1 MAKVYDPYD
10 NVLAVMEEA
19 MDKGN
24 IDKKMFDI
32 IKNPQRETKVY
43 LPVEMDDGRIEVFE
57 GYRVQHSNI
66 RGPFKG
72 GIRFHQD
79 CTLNEVKALATWM
92 SLKCAVVNIPFGGAK
107 GGIRVDPKTLSRRE
121 LCRLTRRYTYAIEPI
136 IGADTDIPAP
146 DINTNA
152 QTMAWVLDTY
162 SMLHGKPC
170 PGVVTGKPIE
180 LGGSKGRNSATGRG
194 VVISTKLLLKEYGK
208 ELAGTKVAIQG
219 MGNVGGNAATI
230 FAHRQAVVVAVSDV
244 SGGVYKEEGLDIE
257 EITAFL
263 AGGKRILADYEA
275 EGVSHISNEEILT
288 CDCEVLVPA
297 ALENQ
302 INEEIAGKL
311 KCSYI
316 IEAANGPTT
325 KEADEI
331 LEQRGIVL
339 VPDIFANS
347 GGVIVSYFEWVQNIQ
362 ELTWERD
369 TVKEKLEDK
378 FTEVKEYVY
387 DHPNVGINQVAEEM
401 EVSVQQ
407 IKRWIR
413 EERLEFSDSSEI
425 GIDCEKCGAMIKT
438 GRFCKECK
446 GSLQHDLDRAYY
458 VEPEKKEEKKPGQ
471 AKGQVRFLNK
481 L

>member
-1 MAKVYDPYD
+1 MAKEYDPYE
-10 NVLAVMEEA
+10 NVVAVMEEA
-19 MDKGN
+19 MEKGG
-24 IDKKMFDI
+24 IDKRMFDI

-43 LPVEMDDGRIEVFE
+43 LPVEMDDGSIRVFE

-72 GIRFHQD
+72 GIRFHKNV
-79 CTLNEVKALATWM
+79 CLNEVKALATWM

-107 GGIRVDPKTLSRRE
+107 GGIQVDPDTLSERE

-136 IGADTDIPAP
+136 IGADSDIPAP
-146 DINTNA
+146 DVNTNT

-180 LGGSKGRNSATGRG
+180 LGGSRGRNSATGRG

-208 ELAGTKVAIQG
+208 ELAGTRVAIQG

-230 FAHRQAVVVAVSDV
+230 FDHRDAVVVAVSDV
-244 SGGVYKEEGLDIE
+244 SGGVYKADGLNIE

-263 AGGKRILADYEA
+263 KDGKNMLQDYEA
-275 EGVSHISNEEILT
+275 EGVSHITNEEILT
-288 CDCEVLVPA
+288 CECDVLVPA

-302 INEEIAGKL
+302 ISEEVAEKL

-316 IEAANGPTT
+316 VEAANGPTT
-325 KEADEI
+325 KEADAV
-331 LEQRGIVL
+331 LEKRGIVL

-369 TVKEKLEDK
+369 TVKDKLEDILSTAFAEILETARK
-378 FTEVKEYVY
+378 CACTLRMGAYIVALQRLIHTEE
-387 DHPNVGINQVAEEM
+387 
-401 EVSVQQ
+401 
-407 IKRWIR
+407 IKG
-413 EERLEFSDSSEI
+413 LF
-425 GIDCEKCGAMIKT
+425 
-438 GRFCKECK
+438 
-446 GSLQHDLDRAYY
+446 
-458 VEPEKKEEKKPGQ
+458 P
-471 AKGQVRFLNK
+471 
-481 L
+481 